1 MDLVTLLAAADGVH
15 ARAASTLARVDAFT
29 APRARGARRENVDAS
44 AIEPPPVSRS
54 MFFQTHDAY
63 EVATTSTTRP
73 GDVVDIVHVFRLRD
87 DAREA
92 IARALVPAGLRKFRR
107 GREDETR
114 ALGAAIPGPGSD
126 VSVVRSN
133 RGGYQSYADLLDSDS
148 DEEEGVDDA
157 TRTAADA
164 NASTREPVT
173 WRTVVDIALEAY
185 ARVRAPSQRPDVAP
199 SDVYGWLN
207 VNAPG
212 DYNKLHAHD
221 SADRWSG
228 VLYLAV
234 PDLTNAPDVSDDAG
248 CLGVRASP
256 PPRGVASESST
267 PYFAHA
273 PRVGDLVV
281 FSGAALHAV
290 SAFPRPRGID
300 ASTTEDERA
309 RDDALRVS
317 VAFNVD
323 C

>member
-15 ARAASTLARVDAFT
+15 ARDASTLARVDAST
-29 APRARGARRENVDAS
+29 APRARREDVDAS

-73 GDVVDIVHVFRLRD
+73 EDVADIVHVFRLRD

-157 TRTAADA
+157 TRTAAA
-164 NASTREPVT
+164 AAAAAAVAAAAAAAATT
-173 WRTVVDIALEAY
+173 ATAAAAIHAF
-185 ARVRAPSQRPDVAP
+185 AR
-199 SDVYGWLN
+199 
-207 VNAPG
+207 
-212 DYNKLHAHD
+212 
-221 SADRWSG
+221 
-228 VLYLAV
+228 
-234 PDLTNAPDVSDDAG
+234 
-248 CLGVRASP
+248 
-256 PPRGVASESST
+256 
-267 PYFAHA
+267 
-273 PRVGDLVV
+273 
-281 FSGAALHAV
+281 
-290 SAFPRPRGID
+290 
-300 ASTTEDERA
+300 
-309 RDDALRVS
+309 
-317 VAFNVD
+317 
-323 C
+323 